1 MKREVG
7 GGRDEVEVYI
17 GVSGLSMEKIL
28 VWRKVGVVEVERKGG
43 GGFANEEEGGVGEE
57 EETVLVEGE
66 SKRRWCE

>member
-1 MKREVG
+1 M

-28 VWRKVGVVEVERKGG
+28 VWRKVGVVEVEGKGG

>member
-1 MKREVG
+1 
-7 GGRDEVEVYI
+7 
-17 GVSGLSMEKIL
+17 MEKIL